1 VNTPIIYIKD
11 SIIAACAAIML
22 FSSCRETVV
31 CDPIDKEVT
40 PMQVVHE
47 MAVVKSENGQV
58 IMRMTAPTME
68 RYSFY
73 KDSMLQSYEYYPD
86 GFNVKA
92 YTKDGELETSVV
104 SEQAKHTTTY
114 GHESWSAFGDVVI
127 INYLRQQTMTTDTI
141 YWNQEAKTIYT
152 DCYVHMTSPQGEL
165 QGYGM
170 ESDEMARN
178 SIILHPFDSYT
189 VMQDSTE
196 IVVDSVNFLGPLV
209 QRF

>member
-1 VNTPIIYIKD
+1 
-11 SIIAACAAIML
+11 ML
-22 FSSCRETVV
+22 FTSCREPVV
-31 CDPIDKEVT
+31 CDPIDKVTT
-40 PMQVVHE
+40 PMQVVHD

-73 KDSMLQSYEYYPD
+73 KDSMQQSYEYYPD
-86 GFNVKA
+86 GFFVKA
-92 YTKDGELETSVV
+92 YTNDGELETTVV
-104 SEQAKHTTTY
+104 SNQAKHITTY
-114 GHESWSAFGDVVI
+114 GQEGWSAFGDVVI
-127 INYLRQQTMTTDTI
+127 TNYLRRQTMTTDTI
-141 YWNQEAKTIYT
+141 YWNRQEKKIYT
-152 DCYVHMTSPQGEL
+152 DCYVHLTSPQGLL

-178 SIILHPFDSYT
+178 STILQPFDSYT

-196 IVVDSVNFLGPLV
+196 NVVDSVNFIGPLV